1 MDAHTGGDP
10 SVMEVVTPE
19 IQLKI
24 TSKLQE
30 IFGDDDVSVLTDYIC
45 HMVNHNQ
52 PKEHIINELR
62 EFLSDEA
69 SQFGTWVFQLVE
81 SSGCRGPAA
90 SGAAPAVGSENA
102 TGRKPPPVADSH
114 RGSAASAQNKNSLDF
129 AISNAIRNKP
139 GPGKSR
145 HYQQGMGGGSL
156 HKHGYSASAHD
167 PSSGPVMGNSR
178 LPRVNYRNAPYTRSS
193 SFSQQGGHPHGA
205 SGQQQPGNAPSAA
218 SSSAHGKIKVR
229 CKNWPNCDK
238 GDHCFY
244 IHPSEACKSWPL
256 CPYGPGCFFIHPTVP
271 CRFGL
276 ACYNTL
282 CNYSHPNGW
291 DPNHVEAPVFKY
303 GGYKNSSL
311 IVNNSTTT
319 TTSIISGSGLP
330 HTIGSSNSSS
340 GPNLNA
346 NPSLNP
352 NSNPNPSESNNIDS
366 HSISVDLGQTN
377 IEMPCY
383 DTSQL

>member
-1 MDAHTGGDP
+1 MESSSGGGS
-10 SVMEVVTPE
+10 SVGEVVTPE
-19 IQLKI
+19 VQSKI

-52 PKEHIINELR
+52 PKEHIINELK

-81 SSGCRGPAA
+81 SSKNDYSTNNNMPNINHDNGLSKNNSSPNDTHK
-90 SGAAPAVGSENA
+90 SSTQSN
-102 TGRKPPPVADSH
+102 
-114 RGSAASAQNKNSLDF
+114 QNKDSLDF
-129 AISNAIRNKP
+129 AISNAIKNK
-139 GPGKSR
+139 S
-145 HYQQGMGGGSL
+145 GSGRSKPFQPASS
-156 HKHGYSASAHD
+156 HKNNHSLINHES
-167 PSSGPVMGNSR
+167 SSGPMVGNNR
-178 LPRVNYRNAPYTRSS
+178 LPRVNYRNAPYTRSNNFNQSGAPYNS
-193 SFSQQGGHPHGA
+193 SNQAANSSTG
-205 SGQQQPGNAPSAA
+205 PS
-218 SSSAHGKIKVR
+218 STHGKIKIR

-271 CRFGL
+271 CRYGL
-276 ACYNTL
+276 ACYNSL

-311 IVNNSTTT
+311 IINNNKQSQ
-319 TTSIISGSGLP
+319 
-330 HTIGSSNSSS
+330 TIGNANSNS
-340 GPNLNA
+340 A
-346 NPSLNP
+346 
-352 NSNPNPSESNNIDS
+352 ESNNDNSTNTISINLNQENTDMPSYDS
-366 HSISVDLGQTN
+366 NCNANTGHFNLESEKNNSFGHN
-377 IEMPCY
+377 
-383 DTSQL
+383 

>member
-1 MDAHTGGDP
+1 MDTYTGGDH
-10 SVMEVVTPE
+10 SVVEVVTPE
-19 IQLKI
+19 VQLKI

-52 PKEHIINELR
+52 PKEHIINELK

-81 SSGCRGPAA
+81 GSFSKDHPAVSGGVPAA
-90 SGAAPAVGSENA
+90 GSESA
-102 TGRKPPPVADSH
+102 TDRKPLPVADSH
-114 RGSAASAQNKNSLDF
+114 RGSGHSTQNKDSLDF
-129 AISNAIRNKP
+129 AISNAIRSKP
-139 GPGKSR
+139 GPGRSK
-145 HYQQGMGGGSL
+145 HYQQGGGGSMY
-156 HKHGYSASAHD
+156 KGGYSANAHD
-167 PSSGPVMGNSR
+167 FSSGPVMGNTR
-178 LPRVNYRNAPYTRSS
+178 LPRVNYRNAPYTRSN
-193 SFSQQGGHPHGA
+193 SFSQSGSHPHGV
-205 SGQQQPGNAPSAA
+205 SGQPCNVSSAA
-218 SSSAHGKIKVR
+218 SSSVHGKIKVR
-229 CKNWPNCDK
+229 CKNWPSCDK

-256 CPYGPGCFFIHPTVP
+256 CSYGPGCFFIHPTVP

-282 CNYSHPNGW
+282 CNYTHPNGW

-311 IVNNSTTT
+311 IISNS
-319 TTSIISGSGLP
+319 SGRLP
-330 HTIGSSNSSS
+330 HTTDHSKPGS
-340 GPNLNA
+340 NA
-346 NPSLNP
+346 NPGSDPNP
-352 NSNPNPSESNNIDS
+352 DPSSNPNPSNDSNPSEPNNMDS
-366 HSISVDLGQTN
+366 RNSHPVSVDLSQANT
-377 IEMPCY
+377 EVPCY